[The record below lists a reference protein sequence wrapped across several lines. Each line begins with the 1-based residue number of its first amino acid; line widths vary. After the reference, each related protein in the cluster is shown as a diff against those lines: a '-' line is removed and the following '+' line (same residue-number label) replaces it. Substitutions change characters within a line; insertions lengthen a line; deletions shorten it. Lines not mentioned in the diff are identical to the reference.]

1 MTFLVDTSALVH
13 LLRDRS
19 GALAGKYDRLVA
31 GQPVVLCRITEF
43 ELLNGARDE
52 REWSRLVRMLGEE
65 RIIEIASSAWAAAG
79 QIVFDLRR
87 RGMTLA
93 STLDCL
99 IAQTAL
105 DHDLDLIHD
114 DRDFEAIAKVR
125 PLRVVRFK
133 QTPKD

>member
-19 GALAGKYDRLVA
+19 GLLAAKYDRIVA
-31 GQPVVLCRITEF
+31 GQRAVLARITEF

-52 REWSRLVRMLGEE
+52 REWSRLKRMLAEQS
-65 RIIEIASSAWAAAG
+65 IIETAPAAWGAAG
-79 QIVFDLRR
+79 QIVFDLKR
-87 RGMTLA
+87 RGTTLT
-93 STLDCL
+93 SVFDCV

-105 DHDLDLIHD
+105 DYDLALIHD

-133 QTPKD
+133 QSAKE